1 MAEMWISMGPQH
13 PMTHGLWTLK
23 VKVDGE
29 TVVDTEPDLG
39 YIHRGVEKICE
50 SRDFTQ
56 ITTYCD
62 RLCYA
67 SANTWSHAYIY
78 AAEDLLEVEVP
89 ERAEYIRLIAVELQ
103 RIASH
108 LMWLGAYGPDIG
120 NLSIMVW
127 CLREREMM
135 MDLLQELGGSRMHY
149 NFPRIGGVKRDLPYG
164 FAQRARAKLDLFKQR
179 IQEYESLF
187 DESTV
192 FLVRTQG
199 VGYTKAEEMVNHG
212 VTGPNVRAAG
222 VDYDVRWAHPYS
234 VYDQVDWEPAVEKPT
249 SVKGADCYDRYRV
262 RMEEMRQSCRMM
274 LDAIEKIPGGK
285 NTNYANG
292 DEMILAKAPTR
303 APEGAT
309 GFSHYE
315 CTRGASQFYIQ
326 GGGDGRGKNPYRL
339 SIRSPM
345 FITIPFVAKTMIG
358 YKVADI
364 PAIMGSFDPCIGETD
379 R

>member
-50 SRDFTQ
+50 ARDFTQ

-67 SANTWSHAYIY
+67 SANTWSHSYIY
-78 AAEDLLEVEVP
+78 AAEDLLGVEVP

-149 NFPRIGGVKRDLPYG
+149 NYPRVGGVKRDIPIG
-164 FAQRARAKLDLFKQR
+164 WANRMKAKVKLFENR
-179 IQEYESLF
+179 IKEYEMLL
-187 DESTV
+187 DESTIW
-192 FLVRTQG
+192 LVRLQG
-199 VGYTKAEEMVNHG
+199 VGYATAELDDTTSTSIDNETFFVKYAVGGFTLGYQTHEADSSVAADNDESTSWGISYAVNENMTIAYG
-212 VTGPNVRAAG
+212 ER
-222 VDYDVRWAHPYS
+222 DYD
-234 VYDQVDWEPAVEKPT
+234 DDT
-249 SVKGADCYDRYRV
+249 STAGASSSEQHD
-262 RMEEMRQSCRMM
+262 S
-274 LDAIEKIPGGK
+274 
-285 NTNYANG
+285 
-292 DEMILAKAPTR
+292 
-303 APEGAT
+303 
-309 GFSHYE
+309 GFSASYTMGGMTIAGHMNQNDNVGGSTAATNDKESYE
-315 CTRGASQFYIQ
+315 FALTFAF
-326 GGGDGRGKNPYRL
+326 
-339 SIRSPM
+339 
-345 FITIPFVAKTMIG
+345 
-358 YKVADI
+358 
-364 PAIMGSFDPCIGETD
+364 
-379 R
+379 